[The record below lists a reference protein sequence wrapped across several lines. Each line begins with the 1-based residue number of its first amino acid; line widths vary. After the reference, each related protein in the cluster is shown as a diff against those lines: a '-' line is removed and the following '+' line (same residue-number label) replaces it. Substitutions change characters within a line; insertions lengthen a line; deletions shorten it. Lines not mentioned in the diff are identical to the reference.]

1 MNNIEIYGI
10 INEDREIVFI
20 SDYQPVDWDPDYWIE
35 EDADWK
41 IIKTDNS
48 ELMNEIDGIH
58 WDSNIVILERIDT
71 DEEGTKE
78 ALSKWID
85 IIKPKYILD
94 YINSS
99 ELMDFRI
106 RKEKEWEEEDKKF
119 MEDNKEVLSKIN
131 EVFKGENGK
140 LFN

>member
-1 MNNIEIYGI
+1 MILF
-10 INEDREIVFI
+10 INT
-20 SDYQPVDWDPDYWIE
+20 
-35 EDADWK
+35 DWK

-48 ELMNEIDGIH
+48 ELMNETDGIH

-71 DEEGTKE
+71 DEEGIKKV
-78 ALSKWID
+78 LNKWID
-85 IIKPKYILD
+85 IIKPKYVLD